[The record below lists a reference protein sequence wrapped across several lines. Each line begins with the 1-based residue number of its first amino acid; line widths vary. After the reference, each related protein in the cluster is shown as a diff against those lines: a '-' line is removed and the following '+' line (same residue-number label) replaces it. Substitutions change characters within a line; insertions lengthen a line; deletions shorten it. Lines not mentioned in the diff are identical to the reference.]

1 MQVDYYGE
9 LSHGIVTIVKVFQP
23 IIFKVLASEQLIQFT
38 SQRLFQIYQ
47 KQNRHLR
54 EEKCKPYET
63 PIPGLTRIGIGLN
76 NCIPWFC
83 FVWDV
88 GDVAFVVL

>member
-54 EEKCKPYET
+54 EEKCKPYEKRQSQDWHELELDWT
-63 PIPGLTRIGIGLN
+63 IVFHGFALSGT
-76 NCIPWFC
+76 
-83 FVWDV
+83 
-88 GDVAFVVL
+88 